1 MLGTCVPG
9 LREILDFGGVAF
21 YPPAYCTYIHCNGV
35 LLKAPML
42 ILLAN
47 QRKEQLLGDM
57 VLHYCELLEQTHY
70 FRHLYPNTPAKRS

>member
-1 MLGTCVPG
+1 MRAGLAGNSRFRGSCILSTC
-9 LREILDFGGVAF
+9 LLHI
-21 YPPAYCTYIHCNGV
+21 YPLHGV

-57 VLHYCELLEQTHY
+57 VLHYRELLEQTHY